1 MKLIKTFF
9 FFIKLFSLAFLI
21 IITKSS
27 VTVHYES
34 VENDNIN
41 KSINLSMMAMK
52 IEDAK
57 NEEKYTVIDT
67 LTGDLTGYAFD
78 CPLCNGTLGCLPT
91 YYIKD
96 GKTTYFDYQYGIVRI
111 VASSKNTPC
120 GSIIRFNSKRV
131 SDQPVIAIVLDRGV
145 RGNAIDLLT
154 PSEKYAAD
162 YIGRSQITYDILRKG
177 WE

>member
-1 MKLIKTFF
+1 MKVLKVIGFYLKLTILV
-9 FFIKLFSLAFLI
+9 FIILE
-21 IITKSS
+21 TKST
-27 VTVHYES
+27 VTVHYKS

-41 KSINLSMMAMK
+41 KTIDLSTMAMK
-52 IEDAK
+52 V
-57 NEEKYTVIDT
+57 EEVKEETKMEVIDT

-96 GKTTYFDYQYGIVRI
+96 GKTTYFDYEYGTVRI
-111 VASSKNTPC
+111 VASSKQTPC

-131 SDQPVIAIVLDRGV
+131 SDKPVIAIVLDRGV

-154 PSEKYAAD
+154 PSEKYASD

>member
-1 MKLIKTFF
+1 MKIINSILFI
-9 FFIKLFSLAFLI
+9 IKLFILAFI
-21 IITKSS
+21 IVITKSS
-27 VTVHYES
+27 STVRYVS

-41 KSINLSMMAMK
+41 KTINLSVVAMK
-52 IEDAK
+52 VEEDIED
-57 NEEKYTVIDT
+57 NKYEVIET

-96 GKTTYFDYQYGIVRI
+96 GKTTYFDYEYGTVRI
-111 VASSKNTPC
+111 VASSKQTPC

-131 SDQPVIAIVLDRGV
+131 SDKPVIAIVLDRGV

-162 YIGRSQITYDILRKG
+162 YIGRSQITYDIIRKG

>member
-1 MKLIKTFF
+1 MKILKVLGFYLKLAILIFV
-9 FFIKLFSLAFLI
+9 I
-21 IITKSS
+21 IETKSS
-27 VTVHYES
+27 ITVRYKS

-41 KSINLSMMAMK
+41 KTINLSTMAMK
-52 IEDAK
+52 VEEVK
-57 NEEKYTVIDT
+57 EEKKYEVLDT
-67 LTGDLTGYAFD
+67 LTGDLTGYAYD

-96 GKTTYFDYQYGIVRI
+96 GKLTYFDYEYGTVRI

-131 SDQPVIAIVLDRGV
+131 SDEPVIAIVLDRGV

-154 PSEKYAAD
+154 PSEKYASD

>member
-1 MKLIKTFF
+1 MKVLKVIGFYLKLAILIFVV
-9 FFIKLFSLAFLI
+9 LE
-21 IITKSS
+21 TKST
-27 VTVHYES
+27 VTVHYKS

-41 KSINLSMMAMK
+41 KTIDLSTMAMK
-52 IEDAK
+52 VEEVK
-57 NEEKYTVIDT
+57 EEKKMEVLDT

-96 GKTTYFDYQYGIVRI
+96 GKTTYFDYEYGTVRI
-111 VASSKNTPC
+111 VASSKQTPC

-162 YIGRSQITYDILRKG
+162 YIGRSQITYDILRRG

>member
-1 MKLIKTFF
+1 MKMLKTIS
-9 FFIKLFSLAFLI
+9 FFIKLFILI
-21 IITKSS
+21 ITIVVMKSS
-27 VTVHYES
+27 STVRYVS

-41 KSINLSMMAMK
+41 KTINLATVAMK
-52 IEDAK
+52 V
-57 NEEKYTVIDT
+57 EEVQEETKYEVIDT

-96 GKTTYFDYQYGIVRI
+96 GKTTYFDYEYGTVMI
-111 VASSKNTPC
+111 VATSKQTPC

-131 SDQPVIAIVLDRGV
+131 SDKPVFAIVLDRGV
-145 RGNAIDLLT
+145 RGNAVDLLT